1 MIIVWDHM
9 VKCMTAERAMSI
21 PIVVIRIQIVAFARM
36 EGMAGG
42 ETSYYAECG
51 LFFLRKSEG
60 FMPKNSRKYR
70 ENREGELN
78 PTV

>member
-21 PIVVIRIQIVAFARM
+21 PIVVIRIRIVAFARM

-42 ETSYYAECG
+42 EP
-51 LFFLRKSEG
+51 G
-60 FMPKNSRKYR
+60 FM
-70 ENREGELN
+70 LN
-78 PTV
+78 AGCSS